1 MRTLL
6 DIPEIQNVIT
16 ALNISR
22 QQVLLASTVSHYTSA
37 TRSCVL
43 EPLLSY
49 QAKLDGSLVHI
60 KIVAILQMR

>member
-22 QQVLLASTVSHYTSA
+22 QQVLLASTVSHFTSA
-37 TRSCVL
+37 NHRVVL